1 MGMFPPDM
9 GPGGPMGGM
18 PPFFNPN
25 MAGPGGQV
33 GFDGPGPGRG
43 NQMMMMRGGGPMR
56 PPRGR
61 GSPVPGDHGGPHND
75 Q

>member
-25 MAGPGGQV
+25 MAGPGGP
-33 GFDGPGPGRG
+33 GFDGHGRN
-43 NQMMMMRGGGPMR
+43 NQMMMMRGGSPMR
-56 PPRGR
+56 PSRGR
-61 GSPVPGDHGGPHND
+61 GSPVPGDHGGTND
-75 Q
+75 P